1 MPEEELSV
9 EILCD
14 LIQRELENALE
25 DLAVIR
31 EKNTQ
36 AKRRFPT
43 LKAALANAGHYLRD
57 LETNVDERDS

>member
-31 EKNTQ
+31 QKKSQESRCR
-36 AKRRFPT
+36 KRKR
-43 LKAALANAGHYLRD
+43 LNAANGSTVGTGQRSHCEIAP
-57 LETNVDERDS
+57 